1 MDPASTALKLFGVLV
16 LIAINAYFVAAEF
29 ALVACRRTRIEQL
42 ARSGDSRA
50 ARVLRALDDPESFIS
65 AAQLGITVASIGIGY
80 IAEGT
85 LHDLMKP
92 ALDQLMPLLGHLPLI
107 KSPDA
112 AAHVIGTVIT
122 LLIVTV
128 LHVVVGEQVPKMVAI
143 QKAEAV
149 AMWTVAPT
157 QFFARALR
165 PFITM
170 MSASAAAVMLL
181 FGMKPTGVHA
191 LAHTIDELRLL
202 VEQSHEEGIVKA
214 DQEQMI
220 TGVFEFRET
229 LAREVMTPRPD
240 ILGLPITA
248 TWEEVLGFAAEEGHS
263 RIPVYEE
270 TLDDIVGVLLAKDLL
285 AAVVR
290 GEQVDLRSLLR
301 EPLFVP
307 DTKRID
313 ALLAELRTKS
323 VHMAIVIDEFGGT
336 MGLVTM
342 EDLIEE
348 IVGDIYDEHDL
359 PEKNFVVTG
368 EGAVLIDG
376 GTSISDVN
384 EHLGLE
390 LPEEDFD
397 TIGGYVF
404 GELGRIP
411 VAGDHIRLMGGGT
424 LHVEEAVDRRVT
436 RLRLL
441 RPAEKS
447 VLMGSAAEEHG
458 SPLPKAESP

>member
-1 MDPASTALKLFGVLV
+1 MDLLSIILKLLGVLV
-16 LIAINAYFVAAEF
+16 LVAINAYFVAAEF
-29 ALVACRRTRIEQL
+29 GLVACRRSRIEQL
-42 ARSGDSRA
+42 ARSGDPRA

-85 LHDLMKP
+85 LH
-92 ALDQLMPLLGHLPLI
+92 ALLSPYLAHLDPLI
-107 KSPDA
+107 ARLPFINSA
-112 AAHVIGTVIT
+112 NVASHVLGTVIT

-128 LHVVVGEQVPKMVAI
+128 LHVVIGEQVPKMIAI

-149 AMWTVAPT
+149 AMWTVGPT
-157 QFFARALR
+157 QLFARALR

-170 MSASAAAVMLL
+170 MSASAAAVMKI

-263 RIPVYEE
+263 RIPVYEG
-270 TLDDIVGVLLAKDLL
+270 TLDEIVGVLLAKDLL

-290 GEQVDLRSLLR
+290 GTKPDLRSMLR

-313 ALLAELRTKS
+313 ALLAELRNKS
-323 VHMAIVIDEFGGT
+323 VHMAIVVDEFGGT
-336 MGLVTM
+336 MGLVTL

-359 PEKNFVVTG
+359 PEKDFVVTPEG
-368 EGAVLIDG
+368 EVLIDG
-376 GTSISDVN
+376 GTSIFDVN
-384 EHLGLE
+384 ERLGLE

-411 VAGDHIRLMGGGT
+411 VAGDRVPLVGGAS
-424 LHVEEAVDRRVT
+424 LEVVETSERRVT
-436 RLRLL
+436 RVRLL
-441 RPAEKS
+441 RAAEKT
-447 VLMGSAAEEHG
+447 VLIEGPAVPPEAQSWET
-458 SPLPKAESP
+458 

>member
-1 MDPASTALKLFGVLV
+1 MDPASIALKLFGVVV

-42 ARSGDSRA
+42 TRSGDARA

-85 LHDLMKP
+85 LHALMLP
-92 ALDQLMPLLGHLPLI
+92 YLEHLEPMLRAIPLI
-107 KSPDA
+107 ENPITAS
-112 AAHVIGTVIT
+112 HVIGTIIT
-122 LLIVTV
+122 LLIVTF
-128 LHVVVGEQVPKMVAI
+128 LHVVIGEQVPKMAAI
-143 QKAEAV
+143 QQAEAI

-157 QFFARALR
+157 QLFARTLR
-165 PFITM
+165 PFISL
-170 MSASAAAVMLL
+170 MSASAAAVMRL

-214 DQEQMI
+214 DQEQML

-240 ILGLPITA
+240 ILGLPITS

-263 RIPVYEE
+263 RIPVYNE

-290 GEQVDLRSLLR
+290 DDKTFDLAGMLR

-323 VHMAIVIDEFGGT
+323 VHMAIVVDEFGGT

-359 PEKNFVVTG
+359 PEKNFEATADG
-368 EGAVLIDG
+368 SVLIDG
-376 GTSISDVN
+376 GTSIFEVN
-384 EHLGLE
+384 ERLGLV
-390 LPEEDFD
+390 LAEEDFD

-404 GELGRIP
+404 GELGRMPVQGDRIP
-411 VAGDHIRLMGGGT
+411 LMAGGSIR
-424 LHVEEAVDRRVT
+424 VEETLERRVT
-436 RLRLL
+436 RVRLL
-441 RPAEKS
+441 REDANDVLITGAAVPTDPGPAE
-447 VLMGSAAEEHG
+447 A
-458 SPLPKAESP
+458 

>member
-1 MDPASTALKLFGVLV
+1 LMLPFL
-16 LIAINAYFVAAEF
+16 E
-29 ALVACRRTRIEQL
+29 R
-42 ARSGDSRA
+42 
-50 ARVLRALDDPESFIS
+50 LD
-65 AAQLGITVASIGIGY
+65 
-80 IAEGT
+80 
-85 LHDLMKP
+85 
-92 ALDQLMPLLGHLPLI
+92 PLLHKLPFVTTP
-107 KSPDA
+107 SA
-112 AAHVIGTVIT
+112 GSHVLGTVIT

-128 LHVVVGEQVPKMVAI
+128 LHVVVGEQVPKMIAI

-157 QFFARALR
+157 QLFARALR

-170 MSASAAAVMLL
+170 MSASAAAVMRV

-240 ILGLPITA
+240 ILALPVTA

-285 AAVVR
+285 AMVVR
-290 GEQVDLRSLLR
+290 GEKVDLRSLLR

-359 PEKNFVVTG
+359 PEKNFVPTSD
-368 EGAVLIDG
+368 GALLIDG

-384 EHLGLE
+384 ERLGLE

-411 VAGDHIRLMGGGT
+411 VAGDQIPLLGGGS

-436 RLRLL
+436 RVRLL
-441 RPAEKS
+441 RPVENSALMSGSEDTDQPEAEAS
-447 VLMGSAAEEHG
+447 
-458 SPLPKAESP
+458 